1 MLCNS
6 DFSERLGGAC
16 PKSTTSVSS
25 TPARIAQ
32 KADCTLRSGLF
43 GQPGGGMGVRDFG
56 LERGRSPLWISNHPR
71 YHGSAWKVPAL
82 DIEPSTISRF
92 SVEGPARNIEP
103 STISWFSVEGPA
115 RNIEPST
122 ISRFSVEGPARN
134 IEPSTISWFSVEGP
148 RSGYRTFHDF
158 MVQRG
163 RSPLWISNHPRYHG
177 SAWKVPARKPSQS
190 GRSEPT
196 AELAQPALSS
206 RMAYIP
212 AALTPDLP
220 STHLVTQYPPI
231 QDMRLKSKCLFI
243 ARYGYACR
251 ITIS

>member
-6 DFSERLGGAC
+6 DFSERLGGWE
-16 PKSTTSVSS
+16 SVIWVLSAKGPSS
-25 TPARIAQ
+25 GYRTIH
-32 KADCTLRSGLF
+32 
-43 GQPGGGMGVRDFG
+43 DFTVQ
-56 LERGRSPLWISNHPR
+56 RGRSPLGISNHPR
-71 YHGSAWKVPAL
+71 YHGSAWKVL
-82 DIEPSTISRF
+82 L
-92 SVEGPARNIEP
+92 G
-103 STISWFSVEGPA
+103 
-115 RNIEPST
+115 
-122 ISRFSVEGPARN
+122 
-134 IEPSTISWFSVEGP
+134 
-148 RSGYRTFHDF
+148 
-158 MVQRG
+158 
-163 RSPLWISNHPRYHG
+163 ISNHPRYHG

-206 RMAYIP
+206 RRAYIP

>member
-6 DFSERLGGAC
+6 DFSERLGGWE
-16 PKSTTSVSS
+16 SVIWVLSAKGPSS
-25 TPARIAQ
+25 GYRTIH
-32 KADCTLRSGLF
+32 
-43 GQPGGGMGVRDFG
+43 DFTVQ
-56 LERGRSPLWISNHPR
+56 RGRSPLGISNHPR
-71 YHGSAWKVPAL
+71 YHGSAWKVL
-82 DIEPSTISRF
+82 LGIS
-92 SVEGPARNIEP
+92 NH
-103 STISWFSVEGPA
+103 
-115 RNIEPST
+115 
-122 ISRFSVEGPARN
+122 
-134 IEPSTISWFSVEGP
+134 P
-148 RSGYRTFHDF
+148 RYHGSAWKVT
-158 MVQRG
+158 
-163 RSPLWISNHPRYHG
+163 LWISNHPRFHGSAWKVLLGISNHPRFHG

-206 RMAYIP
+206 RRAYIP